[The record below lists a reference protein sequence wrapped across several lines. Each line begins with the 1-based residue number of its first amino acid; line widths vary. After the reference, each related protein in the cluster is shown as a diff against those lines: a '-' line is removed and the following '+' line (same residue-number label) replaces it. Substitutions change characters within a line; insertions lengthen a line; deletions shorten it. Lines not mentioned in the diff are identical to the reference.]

1 MFFVICSTLFMFQLS
16 TCFRMEMELEQ
27 SSALFH
33 IETQQRLCGCEERNS
48 LKKLQMRTEWKPED
62 FMTHHGKLWLGGIKS
77 DQQKMCAQMCL
88 LVNQRT
94 THFTFEGKPYLHAF
108 FYLLTL
114 IGVKNIPSKINRV
127 LLCN

>member
-1 MFFVICSTLFMFQLS
+1 
-16 TCFRMEMELEQ
+16 MELEQ

-77 DQQKMCAQMCL
+77 DHEKMCAQMCL

-94 THFTFEGKPYLHAF
+94 SHFTFGGKMENTNSTYYL
-108 FYLLTL
+108 
-114 IGVKNIPSKINRV
+114 S
-127 LLCN
+127 